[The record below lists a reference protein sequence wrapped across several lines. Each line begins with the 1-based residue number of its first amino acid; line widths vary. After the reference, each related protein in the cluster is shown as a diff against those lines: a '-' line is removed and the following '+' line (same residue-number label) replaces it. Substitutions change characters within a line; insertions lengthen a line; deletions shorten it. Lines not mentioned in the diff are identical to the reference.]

1 MCRKRFEK
9 IFCWKISGELKIFKY
24 RILRMR
30 NEEIYK
36 AAYEIDSAICIYELL
51 MEMSAKISDEALKA
65 GIAFPAVLSFLY
77 DRWLGYED
85 SHAEELQHC
94 LEKELESISNN
105 HEKSGKGEDAA

>member
-1 MCRKRFEK
+1 MCRKRLEK
-9 IFCWKISGELKIFKY
+9 IFCWKLSGELKIFKY

-36 AAYEIDSAICIYELL
+36 AAYEIDSTICIYELL

-77 DRWLGYED
+77 GRWLKYED
-85 SHAEELQHC
+85 SHTEELQDC
-94 LEKELESISNN
+94 LEKELKRIHDSHKKGE
-105 HEKSGKGEDAA
+105 EGEDAA